1 MLCTNYTLFSP
12 VFLGIFTLF
21 SADTKYGYH
30 VGMRAN
36 LLHYLHL
43 LDQVVHFL
51 LRAVLLNKRTFTR
64 LSFHTWD
71 QTCKGCLTMLYNTMP
86 HLKIV
91 GLQNL
96 HWLLMTSL
104 VSKDTSTHHWR
115 PLRQAFSFPKETN
128 TAYMSAWE
136 FIAQLRCSFALS
148 RLVITRTVQFRIQNM
163 ALLCWLL
170 APLHHL
176 NIKQ

>member
-21 SADTKYGYH
+21 SADTKYGYD

-71 QTCKGCLTMLYNTMP
+71 QTCKWCLTMLYNTMP
-86 HLKIV
+86 HLKFV
-91 GLQNL
+91 SLQNL
-96 HWLLMTSL
+96 HWWPVWWAKMHQPAIEDLCNKHSHFQWRQTQLTCLLESL
-104 VSKDTSTHHWR
+104 LPSYAAVLRYRVSW
-115 PLRQAFSFPKETN
+115 
-128 TAYMSAWE
+128 
-136 FIAQLRCSFALS
+136 
-148 RLVITRTVQFRIQNM
+148 
-163 ALLCWLL
+163 
-170 APLHHL
+170 
-176 NIKQ
+176 

>member
-21 SADTKYGYH
+21 SADTKYGYY

-71 QTCKGCLTMLYNTMP
+71 QTFKWCLTMLQYYNTP
-86 HLKIV
+86 LKV
-91 GLQNL
+91 GRSTKPS
-96 HWLLMTSL
+96 LMASL
-104 VSKDTSTHHWR
+104 VSKDTSPHCLR
-115 PLRQAFSFPKETN
+115 PLRHATSIPIFCGDKHSLHVCLRVYCPVTLQFCV
-128 TAYMSAWE
+128 
-136 FIAQLRCSFALS
+136 IAS
-148 RLVITRTVQFRIQNM
+148 RDN
-163 ALLCWLL
+163 
-170 APLHHL
+170 
-176 NIKQ
+176 

>member
-86 HLKIV
+86 HLKFV
-91 GLQNL
+91 CLQNL
-96 HWLLMTSL
+96 HWWPVWWTKIHQPNIEDLCDKHPHFQWRQTQLTCLLESL
-104 VSKDTSTHHWR
+104 LPSYAAVLRYRVSW
-115 PLRQAFSFPKETN
+115 
-128 TAYMSAWE
+128 
-136 FIAQLRCSFALS
+136 
-148 RLVITRTVQFRIQNM
+148 
-163 ALLCWLL
+163 
-170 APLHHL
+170 
-176 NIKQ
+176 